1 MALDRRDECVESEL
15 QRDFEPKRRKNT
27 VGSTQ
32 FGLES
37 TALVYRAKGDAKIVH
52 LPDNGYT
59 SARVAQEQLPG
70 HGNVG
75 GLAVAGDE
83 MIPGK
88 LSVVL
93 PAHNEVDN
101 IPEVTRRA
109 LEVLPEL
116 ADSFEIIVVD
126 DGSVDG
132 TGELLDRLAAQ
143 HPEIRAIHH
152 PKNRGYGAALT
163 SGFQAA
169 TGDFTMFMDSD
180 QQFDIADLSYL
191 APFIGQYD
199 IVAGYRIDRQD
210 ARYRILYANMFK
222 LVVRMLFH
230 VSSRDTDCAFKVFRA
245 DLLKSMQ
252 LESPGALINTEI
264 LAKSSR
270 SHATVLEVGV
280 HHYPRKQGES
290 SGGSPRV
297 VIRAMKET
305 ILLWMRMRSYV
316 PSTIGN
322 GKAASHSRGYAAL
335 IGIAGAVMLLVG
347 GLSTRIR
354 RRRRK

>member
-1 MALDRRDECVESEL
+1 MG
-15 QRDFEPKRRKNT
+15 
-27 VGSTQ
+27 GSQ
-32 FGLES
+32 FGLEPTS
-37 TALVYRAKGDAKIVH
+37 LLHRVEGDAKIIH
-52 LPDNGYT
+52 LPENGYT
-59 SARVAQEQLPG
+59 SAGVAQEQRPG
-70 HGNVG
+70 HDNVV

-101 IPEVTRRA
+101 IPDVTQRA

-116 ADSFEIIVVD
+116 AESFEIIIVD

-132 TGELLDRLAAQ
+132 TGALLDRLAAQ
-143 HPEIRAIHH
+143 HPEIRAVHH

-169 TGDFTMFMDSD
+169 CGDFIMFMDAD

-191 APFIGQYD
+191 APFVGKYD

-270 SHATVLEVGV
+270 SRATYIEVGV
-280 HHYPRKQGES
+280 HHYPRKRGES

-305 ILLWMRMRSYV
+305 MLLWMRMRSYV
-316 PSTIGN
+316 PTTIGN
-322 GKAASHSRGYAAL
+322 GKAASRSKTTAAMLAVSGAGLAL
-335 IGIAGAVMLLVG
+335 IG
-347 GLSTRIR
+347 GLSTRIV

>member
-1 MALDRRDECVESEL
+1 
-15 QRDFEPKRRKNT
+15 
-27 VGSTQ
+27 
-32 FGLES
+32 
-37 TALVYRAKGDAKIVH
+37 
-52 LPDNGYT
+52 LPENRYT
-59 SARVAQEQLPG
+59 SEGVALEQRPG
-70 HGNVG
+70 HGSVV
-75 GLAVAGDE
+75 GLAPAGEE

-101 IPEVTRRA
+101 IPEVTQRA

-116 ADSFEIIVVD
+116 AESFEIIVVD

-132 TGELLDRLAAQ
+132 TGALLDRLAAQ
-143 HPEIRAIHH
+143 HPEIRAVHH

-169 TGDFTMFMDSD
+169 TGNYIMFMDAD
-180 QQFDIADLSYL
+180 QQFDIADLSHL
-191 APFIGQYD
+191 APFVGHYD
-199 IVAGYRIDRQD
+199 IVAGYRINRQD

-222 LVVRMLFH
+222 LVVRILFH
-230 VSSRDTDCAFKVFRA
+230 VGSRDTDCAFKVFRA

-270 SHATVLEVGV
+270 SRATYLEVGV
-280 HHYPRKQGES
+280 QHYPRKAGES

-305 ILLWMRMRSYV
+305 ILLWMRMRSYE
-316 PSTIGN
+316 PTTIGN
-322 GKAASHSRGYAAL
+322 GKSPSRSRASAAVLAFTGLGLAL
-335 IGIAGAVMLLVG
+335 LGGI
-347 GLSTRIR
+347 STRIVR
-354 RRRRK
+354 RRHK